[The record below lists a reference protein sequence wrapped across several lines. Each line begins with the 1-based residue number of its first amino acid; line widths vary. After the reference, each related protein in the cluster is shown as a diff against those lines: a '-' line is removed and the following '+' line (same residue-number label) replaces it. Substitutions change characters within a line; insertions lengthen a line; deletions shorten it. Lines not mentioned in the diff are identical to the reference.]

1 MSWLLDPLQSL
12 PLASS
17 CFQLSFFLL
26 RLELP
31 KTLSSINPGQALT
44 CHAILL
50 LVWLTPFL
58 APYRRKLLLAAL
70 VLGRFALSEVLLGA
84 AREVPAAA
92 TKFDYKSMSSGETM
106 FGEFVATASHY
117 GVAVIVVQLIMYLF
131 NSFLCFFLQRMYGI
145 DSVDGI

>member
-1 MSWLLDPLQSL
+1 MSLISETQLHEKALSWHASLSWMSWFLDPLQSL

-17 CFQLSFFLL
+17 CFQLSFFLP
-26 RLELP
+26 RLPLP

-58 APYRRKLLLAAL
+58 APYRRKLLVAAL

-84 AREVPAAA
+84 AREV
-92 TKFDYKSMSSGETM
+92 KW
-106 FGEFVATASHY
+106 
-117 GVAVIVVQLIMYLF
+117 
-131 NSFLCFFLQRMYGI
+131 
-145 DSVDGI
+145 